1 MISIIVPVYNA
12 AKYIDRCVESI
23 INQSYKNWELI
34 LIDDGSIDS
43 SFLICKKYSE
53 LYANIHTFSQTNAG
67 PSVAR
72 NNGLR
77 YANGDYVAFIDSDDW
92 IESDFL
98 EQYSQALCEDDYDLL
113 FQSFVND
120 DDNGNLS
127 FNPSISSDTYSE
139 QKSDIITKLY
149 ECHNFGWVWNK
160 LFKISILR
168 DNSLFFDDN
177 VWRCEDELFTIEF
190 LNYASSIK
198 SINSHKYHYVSRD
211 SSLIRSENRPL
222 IYREIRE
229 RIIHGLMPMVDEKLA
244 KVLLKEYLYDLKFC
258 MLMACM
264 NRKMY
269 ECHINQKKSLLLQY
283 YNEEKIYSF
292 ISGINVFSNKI
303 KYSIVEIILWVRIP
317 KIVLWMLSKF

>member
-43 SFLICKKYSE
+43 SFLICKTYSE
-53 LYANIHTFSQTNAG
+53 LYANIHFFSQVNAG
-67 PSVAR
+67 PSAAR

-77 YANGDYVAFIDSDDW
+77 YVNGDYVAFIDSDDW

-127 FNPSISSDTYSE
+127 FNFSISSDTYSE

-160 LFKISILR
+160 LFRTSILR
-168 DNSLFFDDN
+168 DNSLFFDEN

-190 LNYASSIK
+190 LRFASTIK
-198 SINSHKYHYVSRD
+198 SLNTHKYHYISRAG
-211 SSLIRSENRPL
+211 SLIRLENKPL
-222 IYREIRE
+222 RYREIRE
-229 RIIHGLMPMVDEKLA
+229 RIIHGLLPMVNENLA
-244 KVLLKEYLYDLKFC
+244 KIFLKEYLFDLKFC

-264 NRKMY
+264 DRKMY
-269 ECHINQKKSLLLQY
+269 ECDIDQKKSLLLQY

-292 ISGINVFSNKI
+292 VSGINVFSNKI
-303 KYSIVEIILWVRIP
+303 KYYIVEHILCVRNP
-317 KIVLWMLSKF
+317 KIVLWILSKL